1 MANAK
6 LNKINRVSQLFR
18 SIHATLPNTLEKT
31 ELSKGYVNMINNGI
45 IKSVNKGMHVLL
57 PLGLRVLNKLTALI
71 DKEMINIGAQKI
83 LLPSLTS
90 VKLLE
95 KTNRYE
101 SDKNELFSLTDRY
114 KKKYILSP
122 TFEEAICN
130 LIHNLG
136 PLSSKILPLKLY
148 QISSKWRDEMKPRL
162 GLLRSREFI
171 MKDLY
176 TFNVN
181 LDDAKDTY
189 NIICEAYDKIFNQ
202 IGIEYIKAIGD
213 TGSIGGCLSHEYQ
226 YLSEIGEDV
235 ILSCQSCNYYV
246 NKNVS
251 KQTECPRCS
260 KKLQAHN
267 TIEIGHTFLL
277 DTKYSKPLNAF
288 YIDKTIEKPLV
299 MGCFGIGLSRIM
311 AAAVEILSVNEELRW
326 PKNLAPF
333 TVCIIPPKEGSKE
346 EAASSYIEQIYN
358 ILCELGI
365 DAILDDRTDLT
376 IGKRLLYVRN
386 IGYPYAIILGKSV
399 ISKST
404 FELYDVYN
412 NKYHDVT
419 LEGISDYFMNNYI
432 RESDNNMNNDIRESV
447 KRN

>member
-1 MANAK
+1 MANTK
-6 LNKINRVSQLFR
+6 LYKLSKVSQLFR
-18 SIHATLPNTLEKT
+18 SVYTTLPNALEKT
-31 ELSKGYVNMINNGI
+31 EVSRGYVNMINSGI
-45 IKSVNKGMHVLL
+45 IKSVNRGMHVLL
-57 PLGLRVLNKLTALI
+57 PLGLRVLDKLTALI
-71 DKEMINIGAQKI
+71 DKEMMNIGAQKI

-95 KTNRYE
+95 KTKRYDP
-101 SDKNELFSLTDRY
+101 DKNELFSLTDRY
-114 KKKYILSP
+114 NKQYVLSP
-122 TFEEAICN
+122 TFEEAICD

-136 PLSSKILPLKLY
+136 PLSSKMLPLKLY

-189 NIICEAYDKIFNQ
+189 NIVCEAYDKIFNQ
-202 IGIEYIKAIGD
+202 IGMEYKKAEGD

-235 ILSCQSCNYYV
+235 ILSCQSCNYCV

-251 KQTECPRCS
+251 TQSVCPHCS
-260 KKLQAHN
+260 KKLQVHN
-267 TIEIGHTFLL
+267 AVEVGHTFLL

-288 YIDKTIEKPLV
+288 YKDNNIEKPLV

-311 AAAVEILSVNEELRW
+311 AAAAEILSTNEELKW

-333 TVCIIPPKEGSKE
+333 TVCIIPPKKGSKE
-346 EAASSYIEQIYN
+346 EIASSYVEQIYD
-358 ILCELGI
+358 ILCKLGI
-365 DAILDDRTDLT
+365 DTILDDRTDLT

-386 IGYPYAIILGKSV
+386 TGFPYAIIIGKSV

-412 NKYHDVT
+412 NKYHDLT
-419 LEGISDYFMNNYI
+419 LEGINDYFMNSDV
-432 RESDNNMNNDIRESV
+432 RESENILLQES
-447 KRN
+447 RP

>member
-1 MANAK
+1 MPNTK
-6 LNKINRVSQLFR
+6 LYKISRVSQLFR
-18 SIHATLPNTLEKT
+18 SVYTTLPNTLEKT
-31 ELSKGYVNMINNGI
+31 EVSRGYVNMINNGI
-45 IKSVNKGMHVLL
+45 IKSVNRGMYVLL
-57 PLGLRVLNKLTALI
+57 PLGLRVLDKLTALI
-71 DKEMINIGAQKI
+71 DKEMMNIGAQKI

-101 SDKNELFSLTDRY
+101 PDKNELFTLTDRY
-114 KKKYILSP
+114 KKLYILSP
-122 TFEEAICN
+122 TFEEAICD

-136 PLSSKILPLKLY
+136 PLSSKMLPLKLY

-189 NIICEAYDKIFNQ
+189 NIVCEAYDKIFNQ
-202 IGIEYIKAIGD
+202 IGIEYMKAKGD

-235 ILSCQSCNYYV
+235 ILSCQSCNYCV
-246 NKNVS
+246 NINLS
-251 KQTECPRCS
+251 TQSECPHCS
-260 KKLQAHN
+260 KKLQTYN
-267 TIEIGHTFLL
+267 TVEVGHTFLL

-288 YIDKTIEKPLV
+288 YKDNNIEKPLV

-311 AAAVEILSVNEELRW
+311 AAAAEILSTNEELKW

-333 TVCIIPPKEGSKE
+333 TVCIIPPKKGSKE
-346 EAASSYIEQIYN
+346 EIASSYIEQIYD
-358 ILCELGI
+358 ILCKLGI

-386 IGYPYAIILGKSV
+386 TGFPYAIILGKSV
-399 ISKST
+399 MSKST

-412 NKYHDVT
+412 NKYYDLT
-419 LEGISDYFMNNYI
+419 LEGISDYFMNSNI
-432 RESDNNMNNDIRESV
+432 RESENILLQES
-447 KRN
+447 RP